1 MSNCIIASDGSFR
14 SVDELYHWG
23 IKGMKWGV
31 RRYQNE
37 DGTLTE
43 AGKKRSAKT
52 IEKIGKMYDY
62 SNKWTRRKINKL
74 NAKGKTAKA
83 NVMEEM
89 IRRNEKAKQEKIDAV
104 SKMNTDDLTQYKRK
118 DLVESLYAQNY
129 MSRNALSMTTPLSR
143 LNEYSMQRAM
153 RWTSNYTFESTLS
166 EMSAKEGYEYLDR
179 KAREQ
184 AASSRGLINIR
195 SKS

>member
-1 MSNCIIASDGSFR
+1 MSNYIIASDGSFR

-52 IEKIGKMYDY
+52 IEKISKMYDY

-83 NVMEEM
+83 NIMEEM

-153 RWTSNYTFESTLS
+153 RWASNYTFESTLS

>member
-1 MSNCIIASDGSFR
+1 MSNYIIASDGSFR

-129 MSRNALSMTTPLSR
+129 MPRNALSMTTPLSR

-153 RWTSNYTFESTLS
+153 RWASNYTFESTLS

>member
-1 MSNCIIASDGSFR
+1 MSNYIIASDGSFR
-14 SVDELYHWG
+14 SVDELYHHG

-89 IRRNEKAKQEKIDAV
+89 IRRNEKP
-104 SKMNTDDLTQYKRK
+104 SKKRSM
-118 DLVESLYAQNY
+118 LSL
-129 MSRNALSMTTPLSR
+129 
-143 LNEYSMQRAM
+143 
-153 RWTSNYTFESTLS
+153 
-166 EMSAKEGYEYLDR
+166 K
-179 KAREQ
+179 
-184 AASSRGLINIR
+184 
-195 SKS
+195 

>member
-1 MSNCIIASDGSFR
+1 MSNYIIASDGSFR

-153 RWTSNYTFESTLS
+153 RWASNYTFESTLS

>member
-1 MSNCIIASDGSFR
+1 MSNYIIASDGSFR
-14 SVDELYHWG
+14 SVDELYHHG

-52 IEKIGKMYDY
+52 IEKIGKMYDH
-62 SNKWTRRKINKL
+62 SNKWTRRKVDKL

-104 SKMNTDDLTQYKRK
+104 SKMNADDLTQYKRK
-118 DLVESLYAQNY
+118 DLTKSLYAQNF

-143 LNEYSMQRAM
+143 LNEYNMQRAM
-153 RWTSNYTFESTLS
+153 RWASNYTFESTLS
-166 EMSAKEGYEYLDR
+166 EMSVKEGYEYLDR

-184 AASSRGLINIR
+184 TASNRGLINIR
-195 SKS
+195 SKG

>member
-1 MSNCIIASDGSFR
+1 MRNYIIASDGSFR
-14 SVDELYHWG
+14 SVDELYHHG

-104 SKMNTDDLTQYKRK
+104 SKMNADDLTQYKRK

-129 MSRNALSMTTPLSR
+129 MPRNALSMSTPMSR
-143 LNEYSMQRAM
+143 LNEYNMQRAM
-153 RWTSNYTFESTLS
+153 RWVSNYTFESTLS
-166 EMSAKEGYEYLDR
+166 EMSVKEGYEYLDR

-184 AASSRGLINIR
+184 TASSRGLINIS
-195 SKS
+195 SKG